1 MQYITVFKDF
11 AKFSSFP
18 SIVKLPNG
26 QILIAFRQAGL
37 FSVEAA
43 KRDEPTHHDTE
54 SCICIISSY
63 DNGLSYDLSTL
74 QVVSKFD
81 SGVNDPGL
89 TLLSDGRLLL
99 RNTLVQVCSS
109 TERDSLKGSVS
120 AHRPDLGT
128 ISTVLGLSVQFSEDY
143 GITWSHPV
151 IIKVNGS
158 DEAFASREQAI
169 ELEDGTILISAYTGI
184 ANKTD
189 NAYIIRSWDSGS
201 TWRDATLLAS
211 DENGRKS
218 VFQGISFNET
228 SILNLGKGKIIALI
242 RADSDYHTD
251 DKYMAIG
258 GIGQLFSSFSYN
270 AGFSWT
276 SPKPTGIFGQPA
288 HLLKLSN
295 GLILCTYGFRKSPFG
310 IKAVVSDDNG
320 MTWLIDKTI
329 IIKEKCLFWDMG
341 YPVSCQRDDGKI
353 ITVYYWVDE
362 NRTRYIESAIWE
374 LEL

>member
-251 DKYMAIG
+251 D
-258 GIGQLFSSFSYN
+258 S
-270 AGFSWT
+270 
-276 SPKPTGIFGQPA
+276 
-288 HLLKLSN
+288 
-295 GLILCTYGFRKSPFG
+295 
-310 IKAVVSDDNG
+310 
-320 MTWLIDKTI
+320 
-329 IIKEKCLFWDMG
+329 
-341 YPVSCQRDDGKI
+341 
-353 ITVYYWVDE
+353 
-362 NRTRYIESAIWE
+362 IWQ
-374 LEL
+374 